1 MKLKIY
7 DFLFLKLNG
16 NFKHELSPS
25 KPLLCITQSLILG
38 FPVNIGR
45 KVTCTMQ
52 KHSVWQVMVGLWQG
66 DIYIVEIILD
76 VKIEAFG
83 MIARYR
89 GFSTYAV

>member
-1 MKLKIY
+1 
-7 DFLFLKLNG
+7 
-16 NFKHELSPS
+16 
-25 KPLLCITQSLILG
+25 
-38 FPVNIGR
+38 
-45 KVTCTMQ
+45 MQ